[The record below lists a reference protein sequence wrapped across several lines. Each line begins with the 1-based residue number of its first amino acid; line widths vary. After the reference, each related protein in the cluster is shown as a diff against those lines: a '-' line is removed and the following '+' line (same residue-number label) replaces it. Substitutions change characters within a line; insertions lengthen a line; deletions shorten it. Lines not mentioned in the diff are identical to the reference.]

1 MAGRR
6 FVWSDPR
13 IIELAEQ
20 FIPTTDEVWRLQRVQ
35 DSDAIFFQE
44 MANKGHYRT
53 AGQTRQGIYVCSP
66 NGKLLSSIN
75 SLNADDVLK
84 SIKNG
89 LEKWNGLSVS
99 ERQLP
104 TDQKLKPSHR
114 WENSYPD
121 QGLVLTSAN
130 ADLFTDP
137 PVQDIRGDR
146 SNLDHVWFSKSEARQ
161 WLQDDPQEGDIYELP
176 DHLANRL
183 FCFHLVD
190 NVRGQTLPFAP
201 QEIKKSNLQIEVQD
215 RHQSNVRIKIKG
227 YSEAI
232 AQGEWLLGQND
243 WTPTYPLDHSMKTEM
258 LGKAT
263 FDLSLNRFMEFE
275 MVAIGKRYGKTQNN
289 SRRNSPD
296 TSYIGYLFTLAEG
309 RASDKIAPAFVD
321 IYNADWI
328 IKPF

>member
-1 MAGRR
+1 M
-6 FVWSDPR
+6 
-13 IIELAEQ
+13 
-20 FIPTTDEVWRLQRVQ
+20 WRLQRVQ
-35 DSDAIFFQE
+35 DLDATFFQE
-44 MANKGHYRT
+44 MANKGHYQT

-84 SIKNG
+84 SIMNG
-89 LEKWNGLSVS
+89 LEKWNGLSAS

-104 TDQKLKPSHR
+104 SDQTLKPLHR

-130 ADLFTDP
+130 ADLVTDP
-137 PVQDIRGDR
+137 PFQTNRSDR
-146 SNLDHVWFSKSEARQ
+146 SNMDHVWFSKSEARQ
-161 WLQDDPQEGDIYELP
+161 WLPDDPKEGDVYDLP
-176 DHLANRL
+176 DNLANRL

-201 QEIKKSNLQIEVQD
+201 QEIKKSNLQIEVQG
-215 RHQSNVRIKIKG
+215 RNQSNVRIKIRG
-227 YSEAI
+227 YSKAV
-232 AQGEWLLGQND
+232 AKGEWLLGKND

-289 SRRNSPD
+289 SRNNSPD
-296 TSYIGYLFTLAEG
+296 SSYIGFLFTLAES
-309 RASDKIAPAFVD
+309 RASEKIAPAFVD

-328 IKPF
+328 VKP

>member
-1 MAGRR
+1 
-6 FVWSDPR
+6 
-13 IIELAEQ
+13 
-20 FIPTTDEVWRLQRVQ
+20 
-35 DSDAIFFQE
+35 
-44 MANKGHYRT
+44 
-53 AGQTRQGIYVCSP
+53 
-66 NGKLLSSIN
+66 LSSIN
-75 SLNADDVLK
+75 SLNANDVLK

-89 LEKWNGLSVS
+89 LEKWNGLSAS

-104 TDQKLKPSHR
+104 SDQTLKPLHR

-137 PVQDIRGDR
+137 PLQTNRSDR
-146 SNLDHVWFSKSEARQ
+146 SNMDHVWFSKSEARQ
-161 WLQDDPQEGDIYELP
+161 WLPDDPKEGDVYDLP

-201 QEIKKSNLQIEVQD
+201 QEIKKSNLQIEVQE
-215 RHQSNVRIKIKG
+215 RHQSNVRIKIRGHSK
-227 YSEAI
+227 SVAK
-232 AQGEWLLGQND
+232 GEWLLGKND

-289 SRRNSPD
+289 SRNNSPD
-296 TSYIGYLFTLAEG
+296 SSYIGFLFTLAEN
-309 RASDKIAPAFVD
+309 RASEKIAPAFVD

-328 IKPF
+328 VKP

>member
-1 MAGRR
+1 M
-6 FVWSDPR
+6 
-13 IIELAEQ
+13 
-20 FIPTTDEVWRLQRVQ
+20 WRLQRVQ
-35 DSDAIFFQE
+35 DLDATFFQE
-44 MANKGHYRT
+44 MANKGHYQT

-84 SIKNG
+84 SIMNG
-89 LEKWNGLSVS
+89 LEKWNGLSAS

-104 TDQKLKPSHR
+104 SDQTLKPLHR

-137 PVQDIRGDR
+137 PLQTNRSDR
-146 SNLDHVWFSKSEARQ
+146 SNMDHVWFSKSEARQ
-161 WLQDDPQEGDIYELP
+161 WLPDDPKEGDVYDLP

-190 NVRGQTLPFAP
+190 NVRGQTLPFAS
-201 QEIKKSNLQIEVQD
+201 QEIKKSNLQIEVQE
-215 RHQSNVRIKIKG
+215 RHQSNVRIKIRGHSK
-227 YSEAI
+227 SVAK
-232 AQGEWLLGQND
+232 GEWLLGKND
-243 WTPTYPLDHSMKTEM
+243 WTPTYLLDHSMKTEM

-289 SRRNSPD
+289 SRNNSPD
-296 TSYIGYLFTLAEG
+296 SSYIGFLFTLAES
-309 RASDKIAPAFVD
+309 RASEKIAPAFVD

-328 IKPF
+328 VKP

>member
-6 FVWSDPR
+6 SVWSDPR
-13 IIELAEQ
+13 IIKITEN

-35 DSDAIFFQE
+35 DSDATFFQE
-44 MANKGHYRT
+44 MANKGHYQT

-75 SLNADDVLK
+75 SLNANDVLK
-84 SIKNG
+84 SITNG

-104 TDQKLKPSHR
+104 SDQTLKPLHR

-130 ADLFTDP
+130 ADLVTDP
-137 PVQDIRGDR
+137 PLQTNRSDR
-146 SNLDHVWFSKSEARQ
+146 SNMDHVWFSKSEARQ
-161 WLQDDPQEGDIYELP
+161 WLPGDPKEGDIYKLP

-201 QEIKKSNLQIEVQD
+201 QEIKKSNLQIEVQE
-215 RHQSNVRIKIKG
+215 RQQSNVRIKIRGHSKAV
-227 YSEAI
+227 SK
-232 AQGEWLLGQND
+232 GEWLLGKND
-243 WTPTYPLDHSMKTEM
+243 WTPTYPLDHSMKTKI

-289 SRRNSPD
+289 SRNNSPD
-296 TSYIGYLFTLAEG
+296 SSYIGFLFTLAEG
-309 RASDKIAPAFVD
+309 RTSEKIAPAFVD

-328 IKPF
+328 VKP

>member
-1 MAGRR
+1 M
-6 FVWSDPR
+6 
-13 IIELAEQ
+13 
-20 FIPTTDEVWRLQRVQ
+20 WRLQRVQ
-35 DSDAIFFQE
+35 DLDATFFQE
-44 MANKGHYRT
+44 MANRGHYQT

-84 SIKNG
+84 SIMNG
-89 LEKWNGLSVS
+89 LEKWNGLSAS

-104 TDQKLKPSHR
+104 SDQTLKPLHR

-137 PVQDIRGDR
+137 PLQTNRSDR
-146 SNLDHVWFSKSEARQ
+146 SNMDHVWFSKSEARQ
-161 WLQDDPQEGDIYELP
+161 WLPDDPKEGDVYDLP

-183 FCFHLVD
+183 FCFHVVD

-201 QEIKKSNLQIEVQD
+201 QEIKKSNLQIEVQE
-215 RHQSNVRIKIKG
+215 RHQSNVRIKIRGHSK
-227 YSEAI
+227 SVAK
-232 AQGEWLLGQND
+232 GEWLLGKND

-289 SRRNSPD
+289 SRNNSPD
-296 TSYIGYLFTLAEG
+296 SSYIGFLFTLAEN
-309 RASDKIAPAFVD
+309 RASEKIAPAFVD

-328 IKPF
+328 VKP

>member
-1 MAGRR
+1 M
-6 FVWSDPR
+6 
-13 IIELAEQ
+13 
-20 FIPTTDEVWRLQRVQ
+20 WRLQRVQ
-35 DSDAIFFQE
+35 DLDATFFQE
-44 MANKGHYRT
+44 MANKGHYQT

-84 SIKNG
+84 SIMNG
-89 LEKWNGLSVS
+89 LEKWNGLSAS

-104 TDQKLKPSHR
+104 SDQTLKPLHR

-137 PVQDIRGDR
+137 PLQTNRSDR
-146 SNLDHVWFSKSEARQ
+146 SNMDHVWFSKSEARQ
-161 WLQDDPQEGDIYELP
+161 WLPDDPKEGDVYDLP

-190 NVRGQTLPFAP
+190 NVRGQTLPFAS
-201 QEIKKSNLQIEVQD
+201 QEIKKSNLQIEVQE
-215 RHQSNVRIKIKG
+215 RHQSNVRIKIRGHSK
-227 YSEAI
+227 SVAK
-232 AQGEWLLGQND
+232 GEWLLGKND

-289 SRRNSPD
+289 SRNNSPD
-296 TSYIGYLFTLAEG
+296 SSYIGFLFTLAES
-309 RASDKIAPAFVD
+309 RASEKIAPAFVD

-328 IKPF
+328 VKP

>member
-1 MAGRR
+1 M
-6 FVWSDPR
+6 
-13 IIELAEQ
+13 
-20 FIPTTDEVWRLQRVQ
+20 WRLQRVQ
-35 DSDAIFFQE
+35 DLDATFFQE
-44 MANKGHYRT
+44 MANKGHYQT

-84 SIKNG
+84 SIMNG
-89 LEKWNGLSVS
+89 LEKWNGLSAS

-104 TDQKLKPSHR
+104 SDQTLKPLHR

-137 PVQDIRGDR
+137 PLQTNRSDR
-146 SNLDHVWFSKSEARQ
+146 SNMDHVWFSKSEARQ
-161 WLQDDPQEGDIYELP
+161 WLPDDPKEGDVYDLP
-176 DHLANRL
+176 DHLAKRL

-190 NVRGQTLPFAP
+190 NVRGQTLPFAS
-201 QEIKKSNLQIEVQD
+201 QEIKKSNLQIEVQE
-215 RHQSNVRIKIKG
+215 RHQSNVRIKIRGHSK
-227 YSEAI
+227 SVAK
-232 AQGEWLLGQND
+232 GEWLLGKND
-243 WTPTYPLDHSMKTEM
+243 WTPTYPLDHSIKTEM

-289 SRRNSPD
+289 SRNNSPD
-296 TSYIGYLFTLAEG
+296 SSYIGFLFTLAEN
-309 RASDKIAPAFVD
+309 RASEKIAPAFVD

-328 IKPF
+328 VKP

>member
-1 MAGRR
+1 M
-6 FVWSDPR
+6 
-13 IIELAEQ
+13 
-20 FIPTTDEVWRLQRVQ
+20 WRLQRVQ
-35 DSDAIFFQE
+35 DLDATFFQE
-44 MANKGHYRT
+44 MANKGHYQT

-84 SIKNG
+84 SIMNG
-89 LEKWNGLSVS
+89 LEKWNGLSAS

-104 TDQKLKPSHR
+104 SDQTLKPLHR

-137 PVQDIRGDR
+137 PLQTNRSDR
-146 SNLDHVWFSKSEARQ
+146 SNMDHVWFSKSEARQ
-161 WLQDDPQEGDIYELP
+161 WLPDDPKEGDVYDLP

-201 QEIKKSNLQIEVQD
+201 QEIKKSNLQIEVQE
-215 RHQSNVRIKIKG
+215 RHQSNVRIKIRGHSK
-227 YSEAI
+227 SVAK
-232 AQGEWLLGQND
+232 GEWLLGKND

-289 SRRNSPD
+289 SRNNSPD
-296 TSYIGYLFTLAEG
+296 SSYIGFLFTLAEG
-309 RASDKIAPAFVD
+309 RTSEKIAPAFVD

-328 IKPF
+328 VKP

>member
-1 MAGRR
+1 M
-6 FVWSDPR
+6 
-13 IIELAEQ
+13 
-20 FIPTTDEVWRLQRVQ
+20 WRLQRVQ
-35 DSDAIFFQE
+35 DLDATFFQE
-44 MANKGHYRT
+44 MANKGHYQT

-75 SLNADDVLK
+75 SLNANDVLK

-89 LEKWNGLSVS
+89 LEKWNGLSAS

-104 TDQKLKPSHR
+104 SDQTLKPLHR

-137 PVQDIRGDR
+137 PLQTNRSDR
-146 SNLDHVWFSKSEARQ
+146 SNMDHVWFSKSEARQ
-161 WLQDDPQEGDIYELP
+161 WLPDDPKEGDVYDLP
-176 DHLANRL
+176 DNLANRL

-190 NVRGQTLPFAP
+190 NVRGQTLPFAS
-201 QEIKKSNLQIEVQD
+201 QEIKKSNLQIEVQE
-215 RHQSNVRIKIKG
+215 RHQSNVRIKIRGHSK
-227 YSEAI
+227 SVAK
-232 AQGEWLLGQND
+232 GEWLLGKND

-289 SRRNSPD
+289 SRNNSPD
-296 TSYIGYLFTLAEG
+296 SSYIGFLFTLAEN
-309 RASDKIAPAFVD
+309 RASEKIAPAFVD

-328 IKPF
+328 VKP